1 MLKVVKVYYEPM
13 GVSSKEE
20 DIVYYEK
27 VIKNVAKEITIDKNN
42 Y

>member
-1 MLKVVKVYYEPM
+1 MLKVIKVYYEPM

-27 VIKNVAKEITIDKNN
+27 VTIKK
-42 Y
+42 